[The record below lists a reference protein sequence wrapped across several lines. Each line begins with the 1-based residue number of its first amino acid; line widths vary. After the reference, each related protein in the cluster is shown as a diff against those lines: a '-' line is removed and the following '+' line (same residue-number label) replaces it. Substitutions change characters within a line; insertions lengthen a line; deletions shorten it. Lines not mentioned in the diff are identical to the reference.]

1 MSHFILVQ
9 LLHFEIASF
18 PSVQNTTS
26 RVVFYSSVLC
36 GRKSCFCFK
45 KDYFIWFHSLTVL
58 AKDLNVVSSP
68 HNKYFIVCWFIM
80 HTLYQKYIIK
90 IFRGAIVK
98 SINGA
103 DNFNVWKIC
112 RIYVNTCVNCWFCG
126 FHKSN
131 DNWSSKK
138 KQSMYC
144 IVLYISFLVKL
155 LVLHNNLDQWCGHF
169 TSWQWYVILI
179 QDLFILCME

>member
-1 MSHFILVQ
+1 MAKWFGDTLWKLSVIWYFELCHIIIFSIYLMYITSHFILVQ

-26 RVVFYSSVLC
+26 RVGFYISVLC

-98 SINGA
+98 CINGA

-112 RIYVNTCVNCWFCG
+112 RIYINTCVNCWFC
-126 FHKSN
+126 
-131 DNWSSKK
+131 
-138 KQSMYC
+138 
-144 IVLYISFLVKL
+144 VLLWFSQI
-155 LVLHNNLDQWCGHF
+155 
-169 TSWQWYVILI
+169 
-179 QDLFILCME
+179 